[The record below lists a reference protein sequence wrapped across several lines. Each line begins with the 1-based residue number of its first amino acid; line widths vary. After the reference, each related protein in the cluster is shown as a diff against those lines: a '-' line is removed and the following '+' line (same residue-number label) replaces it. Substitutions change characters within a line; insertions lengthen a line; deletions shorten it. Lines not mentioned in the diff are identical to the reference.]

1 MASQQERRYVDAREH
16 VPQIR
21 LAKAWAITRIPAGR
35 ELDMISMSSST
46 SSFGG
51 ASNTTTV
58 SERNRKAVE
67 RLVMGIKAEDLFRDG

>member
-1 MASQQERRYVDAREH
+1 
-16 VPQIR
+16 
-21 LAKAWAITRIPAGR
+21 
-35 ELDMISMSSST
+35 MISMSSST